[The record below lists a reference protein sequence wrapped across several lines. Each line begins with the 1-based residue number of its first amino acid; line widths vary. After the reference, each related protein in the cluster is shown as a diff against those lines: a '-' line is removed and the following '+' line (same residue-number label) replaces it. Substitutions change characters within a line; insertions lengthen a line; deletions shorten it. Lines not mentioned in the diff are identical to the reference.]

1 MSLPVLS
8 VLGVAALGGGLVAGI
23 SALAVVAVAW
33 LVAVALLNAIRVL
46 GELLEAV
53 ETSGPMAGEDASRLR
68 ARQ

>member
-8 VLGVAALGGGLVAGI
+8 VLGVAALGGGLAAGI
-23 SALAVVAVAW
+23 SALAVVAGAW

-53 ETSGPMAGEDASRLR
+53 DASGPMADG
-68 ARQ
+68 RQGQRRVG